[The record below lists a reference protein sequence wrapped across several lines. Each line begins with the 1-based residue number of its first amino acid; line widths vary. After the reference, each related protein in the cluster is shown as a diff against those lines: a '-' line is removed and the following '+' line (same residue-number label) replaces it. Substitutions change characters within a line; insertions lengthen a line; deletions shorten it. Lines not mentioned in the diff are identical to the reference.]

1 MTPQA
6 ITQNTLFYGD
16 NLDILR
22 EYIPDQS
29 IDLIYLD
36 PPFNSNRSY
45 NVLYKDEGGRDS
57 QAQITAFEDTW
68 HWDRSAEATYT
79 HLVTG
84 VGGKVGSMIS
94 ALRSFVGTN
103 QMLAYLVMMAAR
115 LVELHRVLKSTGSLY
130 LHCDPTASHYLK
142 IVLDA
147 IFGVENFRNEITW
160 KRADGHNDAK
170 HQFSAVGDRILFYSR
185 SKDTKFTPQHSGF
198 QEKTLR
204 DWYQY
209 LEFPDGTIRRMTK
222 EEKQSQT
229 IPEGTRRFNTSDL
242 RSPSPRPNLM
252 YDYKGYKPHANGW
265 AVSYEKMVELE
276 EKGLLLFPAKPDGRI
291 MRKRYLEQQPG
302 AIVGDVW
309 ADISQLRG
317 ADAERLGYPTQKPL
331 ALLERIINASSN
343 PGDVVLDPFAGCG
356 TAVAAAQKLGRRW
369 IGIDIT
375 HLAVALNKYRLK
387 AMFGEAAQFAVVGE
401 PQDLAGARQLAND
414 DKYQFQWWALSLV
427 RARPHGGEVGG
438 KTGKKGAD
446 KGIDGVIS
454 FIDDHTQKGK
464 RVIIQVKGGSVKSG
478 DVRDLVGTL
487 EREKAEI
494 GVFITLEAPSK
505 PMRQEAAS
513 AGFYH
518 SPGWDKDY
526 PRVQILTIE
535 ELMNGKEVEMP
546 PPHGTFKSAKRV
558 KQNDVEQGKLW

>member
-115 LVELHRVLKSTGSLY
+115 LVELHRVLKPTGSLY

-142 IVLDA
+142 VVLDA
-147 IFGVENFRNEITW
+147 IFGVENFRNEIVWQRTTAKSLASRKLPDNHDVMLYYGKTDQVVW
-160 KRADGHNDAK
+160 NDNAMR
-170 HQFSAVGDRILFYSR
+170 DPYDL
-185 SKDTKFTPQHSGF
+185 DDLDD
-198 QEKTLR
+198 KTLKKYSNIDSDGRRYQLTDLTNPNR
-204 DWYQY
+204 D
-209 LEFPDGTIRRMTK
+209 
-222 EEKQSQT
+222 
-229 IPEGTRRFNTSDL
+229 
-242 RSPSPRPNLM
+242 RPNLTYEFLGIKRVWRWTKERM
-252 YDYKGYKPHANGW
+252 QAAYEAGQVVQPSPG
-265 AVSYEKMVELE
+265 AVPRY
-276 EKGLLLFPAKPDGRI
+276 
-291 MRKRYLEQQPG
+291 KRYLDEQRGKP
-302 AIVGDVW
+302 VGDVW
-309 ADISQLRG
+309 VDIPPLNSQ
-317 ADAERLGYPTQKPL
+317 AAERLGYPTQKPL

-387 AMFGEAAQFAVVGE
+387 AMFPEVQFAVVGE

-427 RARPHGGEVGG
+427 RARPQGGEAGS
-438 KTGKKGAD
+438 KQGKKGAD

-535 ELMNGKEVEMP
+535 
-546 PPHGTFKSAKRV
+546 
-558 KQNDVEQGKLW
+558 